1 MVPPSARDARRDGGS
16 RRTNARAEAREGR
29 RWERETDERDAID
42 ANATQEFIRA
52 FPGLNPAHHAA
63 LYDAYA
69 EVLRSVA
76 RHAEEEFEAICE
88 EESVEARLNAIDAL
102 CAERGVMDLDVA
114 SNAARV
120 AYSGKSPDEVAR
132 NTRAE
137 AKRKE
142 AETLREEAAT
152 LEMAAQET
160 IAALEA
166 KREAVRA
173 AATGLKT
180 GTQGGDVVQDASMRW
195 AARAPQPL
203 KS

>member
-1 MVPPSARDARRDGGS
+1 M
-16 RRTNARAEAREGR
+16 
-29 RWERETDERDAID
+29 
-42 ANATQEFIRA
+42 
-52 FPGLNPAHHAA
+52 NPAHHAA

>member
-1 MVPPSARDARRDGGS
+1 
-16 RRTNARAEAREGR
+16 
-29 RWERETDERDAID
+29 
-42 ANATQEFIRA
+42 
-52 FPGLNPAHHAA
+52 
-63 LYDAYA
+63 
-69 EVLRSVA
+69 
-76 RHAEEEFEAICE
+76 
-88 EESVEARLNAIDAL
+88 
-102 CAERGVMDLDVA
+102 
-114 SNAARV
+114 V

-142 AETLREEAAT
+142 AETLREEAAA

-180 GTQGGDVVQDASMRW
+180 GTQGGDVVQDASTRW